1 MTDDMVM
8 FSNGEITFM
17 YRVGGIA
24 VNEGRLLVEHNVKH
38 GFCFVPG
45 GRVEYGENAVQALS
59 RELDEEFGGG
69 VQVGRLVIV
78 ADNLFELDGVRY
90 QEACLYFLMEFDLG
104 HHIIGREGKFEAEE
118 PNLVYQWL
126 PLDELVEAEL
136 FPRFLRELVLDI
148 PQTPKYVIQS
158 HIDSCWTESY
168 PNVTGT

>member
-1 MTDDMVM
+1 MVM

-24 VNEGRLLVEHNVKH
+24 VHDGRLLVEHNVRH

-59 RELDEEFGGG
+59 RELDEEIGGN
-69 VQVGRLVIV
+69 VQIGQLAIV
-78 ADNLFELDGVRY
+78 ADNLFELDAIRY
-90 QEACLYFLMEFDLG
+90 QEVGMYFMMEFPQG
-104 HHIIGREGKFEAEE
+104 HRILGREGKFEAEE

-126 PLDELVEAEL
+126 PLDELEEAEL
-136 FPRFLRELVLDI
+136 YPRFLRELVRDI

-158 HIDSCWTESY
+158 HIDSCWTQSY
-168 PNVTGT
+168 SNVTET

>member
-1 MTDDMVM
+1 MVM

-24 VNEGRLLVEHNVKH
+24 VRDGRLLVEHNVRH

-59 RELDEEFGGG
+59 RELDEEFGGN
-69 VQVGRLVIV
+69 VRVGRLVIV
-78 ADNLFELDGVRY
+78 SDILFELDGIRY
-90 QEACLYFLMEFDLG
+90 QEAGLYFLMEFDPG
-104 HHIIGREGKFEAEE
+104 HYIIGREGKFEAEE

-126 PLDELVEAEL
+126 PLNELEEVEL
-136 FPRFLRELVLDI
+136 FPRFLRELVRDI

-158 HIDSCWTESY
+158 DIDSCWTESY
-168 PNVTGT
+168 SNVTET

>member
-1 MTDDMVM
+1 MTNDMVM

-24 VNEGRLLVEHNVKH
+24 VYDGRLLVEHNVKH

-59 RELDEEFGGG
+59 RELQEEFGGD
-69 VQVGRLVIV
+69 VRIGRLVIV
-78 ADNLFELDGVRY
+78 ADNLFELDGIRY
-90 QEACLYFLMEFDLG
+90 QAAELYFVMEFPPG
-104 HHIIGREGKFEAEE
+104 HYVLGREGLFEAQE

-126 PLDELVEAEL
+126 PLDKLEEAEL
-136 FPRFLRELVLDI
+136 YPRFLREFVWDI

-158 HIDSCWTESY
+158 EIGSCWTESY
-168 PNVTGT
+168 SNVTET

>member
-1 MTDDMVM
+1 MVM
-8 FSNGEITFM
+8 FSNGDITFM

-24 VNEGRLLVEHNVKH
+24 VHDGRLLVEHNVKH

-59 RELDEEFGGG
+59 RELDEEFGGD
-69 VQVGRLVIV
+69 VRIGRLVIV
-78 ADNLFELDGVRY
+78 SDILFELDGVRY
-90 QEACLYFLMEFDLG
+90 QEAGLYFLMEFPPG
-104 HHIIGREGKFEAEE
+104 HYIIGREGKFEAEE

-126 PLDELVEAEL
+126 PLNELEEVEL
-136 FPRFLRELVLDI
+136 FPRFLRDLVRDI

-168 PNVTGT
+168 PNVTGA